1 MASVLTGTGDV
12 HGPSRH
18 AGVYRLPG
26 GRGTDP
32 GGAATAA
39 SALAGG
45 PVRLWTEPVAGPVD
59 GAVAAARRSVELNA
73 PLGGAPARLVVLEY
87 ADGVRE
93 LVVTADPARVGRP
106 AMDRIAASLGA
117 RGTGT
122 PHAAPA
128 PRDGLVAA
136 LPVPLPEPP
145 SGPLRDGDVAAAL
158 ALVLARTFGDLAP
171 ALEVL
176 DPHGAITHRSVAL
189 PGEDDEDRPVAA
201 HRAAAARPG
210 TDPGGSA
217 PGGGGLRV
225 ALLAD
230 RHRADPAPAAYR
242 PPLDA
247 RHAVTVHLTTGD
259 GGPPMATC
267 WYRTGDLPGPRAA
280 TLVRQLSRV
289 TAELL
294 TGDQDAPLAGVDPLG
309 PAERRRVLELGR
321 TPRVPGP
328 LREGTVHE
336 QVLAVARA
344 RPEATALVDGDTTMT
359 YGVLA
364 RQAVRTAHALRRLGV
379 APGDRVGV
387 CLDRTADLVVT
398 LLGVLTAGAA
408 YVPLDPA
415 YPADRLDHTVRDAGL
430 SVVLVGTADQP
441 GVDAATAVALDRLK
455 ELAEGQDADV
465 PPASA
470 GTGPGDPAYVIY
482 TSGSTGRP
490 KGVVVPHRN
499 VSRLLDATEHDFG
512 LGPDDTWSWFHS
524 AAFDFSVW
532 EIWGCLLTGGRLVVV
547 PYWTCRSPEEFRELL
562 LKERVTVLNQ
572 TPSAFSRLLE
582 LERAAHTP
590 LAVRLVVF
598 GGEPLDATGLTAWF
612 DVHPEHEC
620 RVVNMFGITE
630 TTVHVTAQTVTRAEA
645 LTGAR
650 SVGRAIPGW
659 SVRVLDG
666 RGRLLPPGTP
676 GEIAVAGDG
685 VALHY
690 LGRPELTDRRFV
702 PDPDGEG
709 RLYLSGDL
717 GVLLPDGRLEHH
729 GRLDDQV
736 KVRGYRIE
744 LGEIRS
750 VLLAHEAVVAA
761 AVVLRTGGGARG
773 GTEGGA
779 AGGAD
784 DGDARLDAYVVL
796 DGADPGEV
804 RRHAAQLLPEYMMPG
819 TLTAVDALPL
829 TVNGKV
835 DVARLPAPGECPSP
849 PAATGSPA
857 ASGTP
862 GSGDAPGEDAPRGAL
877 DEVLAVWREV
887 FGPAVAPD
895 DDFFHLGG
903 NSLLALRI
911 VRMLGARSLKAGVRE
926 VYQLRTPAALA
937 EFAAAPATTS

>member
-26 GRGTDP
+26 GRGTDS
-32 GGAATAA
+32 GGAVAA
-39 SALAGG
+39 APALAGS
-45 PVRLWTEPVAGPVD
+45 PVRLWTELVAGPVD
-59 GAVAAARRSVELNA
+59 GAVAAARRSVELDA
-73 PLGGAPARLVVLEY
+73 SLGGAPARLVVLEY
-87 ADGVRE
+87 ADGARE
-93 LVVTADPARVGRP
+93 LVVTADPARVDRP
-106 AMDRIAASLGA
+106 AMDRVAASLGA
-117 RGTGT
+117 RGTGA

-128 PRDGLVAA
+128 PRDGSVAA
-136 LPVPLPEPP
+136 LPVPLPQPP
-145 SGPLRDGDVAAAL
+145 SGPLRESDVMAAL
-158 ALVLARTFGDLAP
+158 ALVLARTFGDLGP

-176 DPHGAITHRSVAL
+176 DPHGAVTHRCVAL
-189 PGEDDEDRPVAA
+189 PGEDDEDRPVADY
-201 HRAAAARPG
+201 RAAAARSG
-210 TDPGGSA
+210 TDPGAG

-225 ALLAD
+225 ALLTD
-230 RHRADPAPAAYR
+230 RHRAHPSPTAYR
-242 PPLDA
+242 PPLDP

-259 GGPPMATC
+259 GAPPAATC

-280 TLVRQLSRV
+280 TLAQQLGRV
-289 TAELL
+289 TAELV
-294 TGDQDAPLAGVDPLG
+294 TGDQDGPLAAVDPLG
-309 PAERRRVLELGR
+309 PAERQRVLELGR
-321 TPRVPGP
+321 TPRLPGP

-344 RPEATALVDGDTTMT
+344 HPEATALVDGDTTVT
-359 YGVLA
+359 YGLLA

-398 LLGVLTAGAA
+398 LLAVLTAGAA

-415 YPADRLDHTVRDAGL
+415 YPADRLDHTVRDARL

-441 GVDAATAVALDRLK
+441 GVGAATAVPLERLK
-455 ELAEGQDADV
+455 ELAEGQDADAL
-465 PPASA
+465 PAGA
-470 GTGPGDPAYVIY
+470 GAGPGDPAYVIY

-499 VSRLLDATEHDFG
+499 VARLLDATEHDFG
-512 LGPDDTWSWFHS
+512 LGPGDTWSWFHS

-547 PYWTCRSPEEFRELL
+547 PYWTCRSPEDFRELL
-562 LKERVTVLNQ
+562 LKERVTVLSQ

-582 LERAAHTP
+582 LERGAHTP
-590 LAVRLVVF
+590 LDVRLVVF
-598 GGEPLDATGLTAWF
+598 GGEPLDAAGLTAWF
-612 DVHPEHEC
+612 DVHPEDEC

-690 LGRPELTDRRFV
+690 LGRPELTERRFV

-761 AVVLRTGGGARG
+761 AVVLRPGGARG
-773 GTEGGA
+773 SA
-779 AGGAD
+779 Q
-784 DGDARLDAYVVL
+784 DGEARLDAYVVL
-796 DGADPGEV
+796 DGAEPGEV
-804 RRHAAQLLPEYMMPG
+804 RKHAAQLLPEYMMPT

-835 DVARLPAPGECPSP
+835 DVARLPDPGERPAP
-849 PAATGSPA
+849 PAATGTPTTGTPT
-857 ASGTP
+857 SGTP
-862 GSGDAPGEDAPRGAL
+862 ATGEEPREEASRGAL

-911 VRMLGARSLKAGVRE
+911 VRMLGDRSLKAGVRE

-937 EFAAAPATTS
+937 ESAAAPATTS